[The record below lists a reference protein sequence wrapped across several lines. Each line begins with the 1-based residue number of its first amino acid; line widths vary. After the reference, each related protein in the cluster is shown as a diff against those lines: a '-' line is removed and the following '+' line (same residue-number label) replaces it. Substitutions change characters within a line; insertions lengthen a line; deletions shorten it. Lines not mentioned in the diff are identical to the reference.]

1 MAGAEETGA
10 QMSQIMGQGAMSL
23 GMLGKIQLTPRWK
36 NDPVWGYKLGNRRE
50 VWGRCGHPPS
60 LVGKH
65 AEGGEGR
72 NGLIRVVAYATIIDR
87 A

>member
-1 MAGAEETGA
+1 MAGEEEIVIQQSRRTA
-10 QMSQIMGQGAMSL
+10 QGAMGL
-23 GMLGKIQLTPRWK
+23 GILGWIQVTPRWK